1 MRLLSTH
8 MYKIAFSPV
17 ESAPIPEK
25 KAQKPV
31 EVAKP
36 APKKE
41 SKPAPAKNVDT
52 VKAPGDAPQKALEKA
67 PAKAPDAKYDR
78 AGFIFSFLT
87 LPRPSPSL
95 YNLHLCKS
103 SLPHSNVI
111 TKTLIPLTSFA
122 NVDVLVNL
130 LKCHQSIDS
139 REDRNI

>member
-8 MYKIAFSPV
+8 MYKIAFSPL
-17 ESAPIPEK
+17 ESAPIPEEK
-25 KAQKPV
+25 PQKPV

-78 AGFIFSFLT
+78 AGFIISFLYLDLLLLALCIISIYVNQVFRT
-87 LPRPSPSL
+87 LTLSL
-95 YNLHLCKS
+95 KL
-103 SLPHSNVI
+103 
-111 TKTLIPLTSFA
+111 
-122 NVDVLVNL
+122 
-130 LKCHQSIDS
+130 
-139 REDRNI
+139 